1 MELIS
6 LEDFK
11 KASGLT
17 NDAIAKQAMK
27 GMKLDQINKVY
38 NADTARDAMAFI
50 EELIKQL
57 NITLEI
63 DEVELSNI
71 PKTGAF
77 LTISNH
83 PYGGIDAIILLYLL
97 LRTRPDFRVV
107 AHTLLTEIDP
117 LKDKFI
123 NADTFDQTRTSS
135 IQELHALLVHL
146 KNGYSAGIFPAGIAS
161 TWKGIRQGVNDR
173 TWDKSV
179 IRVVK
184 TASVPVVPIYLHG
197 ANGIVFNS
205 LGLLTAKLRR
215 LQLESNLNIEK
226 KKPVRIR
233 IGKPITVK
241 EQERFTNLQE
251 YGNFLRAKTYFL
263 GTNIDAGKFF
273 KPNIKLSKPDPI
285 IEETPVEHIKHD
297 ISKLKEDEVLFK
309 VNQFETYCAS
319 SDRIPHVLREISRLR
334 EITFREVGEGT
345 NHAYDLDQYDVYY
358 KHLFIWDSE
367 QEMIVGSYRLGDGK
381 EIFEKYDQNG
391 FYLNSL
397 FKMRP
402 EFNSILYNSIE
413 LGRSFIRKEYQR
425 SASSLFLLWKG
436 ILYYL
441 LTHEDYRYLIG
452 PVSIS
457 NHFSKLSKHVII
469 DYVLKYHFD
478 QNLAKF
484 VKPRKKYR
492 YNPIARK
499 ADLKALEVSDLR
511 ELDKVIEDLEPSH
524 FKLPVLLKKYL
535 KQNAR
540 IISFNVDPLFNSALD
555 GFLVLDLFDVD
566 IATIQTLSKEL
577 DNQNI
582 LKRFQ
587 GES

>member
-11 KASGLT
+11 KASGLK
-17 NDAIAKQAMK
+17 NDALARQAMK
-27 GMKLDQINKVY
+27 GMRLDRINKVY
-38 NADTARDAMAFI
+38 NAETAKDAMAFI

-63 DEVELSNI
+63 DEVELNNV

-77 LTISNH
+77 LTVSNH

-97 LRTRPDFRVV
+97 LKSRPDFCVV
-107 AHTLLTEIDP
+107 AHTMLTELEP
-117 LKDKFI
+117 LRDKFI
-123 NADTFDQTRTSS
+123 DAESFDQRRTSS
-135 IQELHALLVHL
+135 VQELQALLMHL
-146 KNGYSAGIFPAGIAS
+146 KNGFSAGIFPAGIAS

-173 TWDKSV
+173 SWDKSV

-184 TASVPVVPIYLHG
+184 TANVPVVPIYLHG

-215 LQLESNLNIEK
+215 VQLESNLNIEN
-226 KKPVRIR
+226 KKPVKIR

-241 EQERFTNLQE
+241 EQERFTNLQD
-251 YGNFLRAKTYFL
+251 YGKFLRAKTYFL

-273 KPNIKLSKPDPI
+273 KPNIKLAKPDPI

-297 ISKLKEDEVLFK
+297 ISKLKDEEVLFK
-309 VNQFETYCAS
+309 VKQFETYCAHS
-319 SDRIPHVLREISRLR
+319 ERIPHVLREISRLR
-334 EITFREVGEGT
+334 EITFRDVGEGT
-345 NHAYDLDQYDVYY
+345 NHAYDLDQYDIYY

-381 EIFEKYDQNG
+381 EIFEKYEQNG

-402 EFNSILYNSIE
+402 QFNSILYNSIE

-469 DYVLKYHFD
+469 DYVLKNHYDH
-478 QNLAKF
+478 NLAKF
-484 VKPRKKYR
+484 VSPRKKYR

-499 ADLKALEVSDLR
+499 ADLKSLEIGDLR
-511 ELDKVIEDLEPSH
+511 ELDKVIEDLEPRH

-540 IISFNVDPLFNSALD
+540 IISFNVDPKFNSALD

-566 IATIQTLSKEL
+566 FATIQTLFKEL
-577 DNQNI
+577 DNHSI
-582 LKRFQ
+582 MKRFQ